1 MVTKPLFFKLHFP
14 TVDPAFPIT
23 PEAVIEAYILPDNS
37 CVRTYAHLT
46 PSFTEPEL
54 DGYIDDLV
62 KELERIRLEGK
73 RKFAAAEHK
82 RRQKQRQKA

>member
-1 MVTKPLFFKLHFP
+1 LHFP

-23 PEAVIEAYILPDNS
+23 PEAVIEAYILPDDS
-37 CVRTYAHLT
+37 YVRTYARLT
-46 PSFTEPEL
+46 PSFTGPEL

-73 RKFAAAEHK
+73 RKFAAEDK